1 MVLKDGKDGF
11 VYKMVDL
18 IVIIFFILLLI
29 SLL

>member
-1 MVLKDGKDGF
+1 MVLKDDKDGF